1 MPEKIPVIGKYRLL
15 LNLLNLLINLLRN
28 AGGVNQIFQPQLFAR
43 ELLLEATL
51 GHARGTDF
59 VEYPVVGV
67 TKGGGEQ
74 HHRREIERNK
84 NQAKPQPHK
93 PRSNHKETGRPGL
106 LGRHLQ
112 LHSNRDII
120 LSGQNIAVQLDYILI
135 TIAVAK
141 LRGRNLP

>member
-1 MPEKIPVIGKYRLL
+1 M
-15 LNLLNLLINLLRN
+15 LNLFNRLNLLINLLVNLLRN
-28 AGGVNQIFQPQLFAR
+28 AGGVNQIFQLQLFAR
-43 ELLLEATL
+43 KLLLEAAL
-51 GHARGTDF
+51 GHARGADF

-67 TKGGGEQ
+67 AKGSGEQ

-93 PRSNHKETGRPGL
+93 PCINHKETGRPGL

-120 LSGQNIAVQLDYILI
+120 LTGQNIAVQLDYILV
-135 TIAVAK
+135 TIAVAE